1 MIRINLLPVKQAAQ
15 AERQR
20 QEITRAGL
28 ALVLLVVLGVAIRF
42 QQGRELANAET
53 RIAQVE
59 EALKALDSQV
69 RDVNELDAKK
79 KALDSK
85 LKVIA
90 DLGRKRVGPVG
101 VMTDLAKATPDRVW
115 LTDFSESGGSATI
128 TGQAVDNQIV
138 AEFLRSLSTSPY
150 FTTVDLVET
159 TQDQAGEIKLRKF
172 IVKATI
178 NYAAGGP
185 SERRAALPGETP
197 QG

>member
-28 ALVLLVVLGVAIRF
+28 GFGLLLVLAIAVRL
-42 QQGRELANAET
+42 QQGRELAAAEE
-53 RIAQVE
+53 RIGE
-59 EALKALDSQV
+59 LETALRALDSQV
-69 RDVNELDAKK
+69 RDVNDLDVKK

-101 VMTDLAKATPDRVW
+101 VMSDLAQATPDRVW
-115 LTDFSESGGSATI
+115 LTDFSEAGGSATI

-138 AEFLRSLSTSPY
+138 AEFLRNLSTSPY

-159 TQDQAGEIKLRKF
+159 TQDQAGDIKLRKF
-172 IVKATI
+172 IVRANI
-178 NYAAGGP
+178 NYAATP
-185 SERRAALPGETP
+185 KTAEAPGSKS
-197 QG
+197 

>member
-20 QEITRAGL
+20 QEMVRAGL
-28 ALVLLVVLGVAIRF
+28 LLALLVAVFFLLRIKM
-42 QQGRELANAET
+42 QHDLAQTET
-53 RIAQVE
+53 RIAAVE
-59 EALKALDSQV
+59 ESLKALESQV
-69 RDVNELDAKK
+69 RDVKDLETKE
-79 KALDSK
+79 KALDAK

-101 VMTDLAKATPDRVW
+101 VMTDLGKATPERVW
-115 LTDFSESGGSATI
+115 LTDFSEGGGSATI

-138 AEFLRSLSTSPY
+138 AEFLRNLSTSRY

-159 TQDQAGEIKLRKF
+159 LQDQIGDNKLRKF
-172 IVKATI
+172 IVRTTI
-178 NYAAGGP
+178 DYAAGGEGQP
-185 SERRAALPGETP
+185 PKNQEKP